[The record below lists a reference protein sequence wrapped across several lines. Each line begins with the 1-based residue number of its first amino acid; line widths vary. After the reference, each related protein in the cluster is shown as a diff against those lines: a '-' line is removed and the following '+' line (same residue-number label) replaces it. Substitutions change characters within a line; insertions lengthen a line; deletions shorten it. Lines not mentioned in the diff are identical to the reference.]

1 MPGLLWGQ
9 DVTPPAAPERL
20 FATAGNGTVTLN
32 WDSNSE
38 ADFGKYNIYGGISSA
53 PTTVVASILTIG
65 ETTITISG
73 LDNDITYYYRLS
85 ALDITGNVSAFS
97 NEASATPF
105 SPPVASDIR
114 DGSSTDTDVDWWNDR
129 STFTFNWDPF
139 EDNGTVTYKYAIGTS
154 LGNLNSIVDWTA
166 NGIETSVTLTNPIF
180 FEGFTYYMSV
190 KGTDNTSKSDIA
202 TSDGVK
208 MDYTA
213 PISGVVY
220 DGSTEEGIDLEFG
233 NSPNELSANWSGF
246 VDPPVNGAGSGIA
259 SYSYAIETEA
269 KKADIVP
276 WTEISLNESVSHEGL
291 TIEDGVSYYF
301 SVIAIDGAGNSS
313 RAISSN
319 GLTVDLSPPTGGQ
332 VFDLASTDVHIFEYL
347 QTITFFL
354 IGDPTDRDWITT
366 SDRLIAYWRGF
377 TDNISGV
384 NNYKIA
390 LLDPDDTII
399 FDWTST
405 MTDSITLI
413 SGLSMEQDQKYTV
426 ALRCYDVAGN
436 FSTVYSNG
444 IYVDLTPPFVTEYT
458 SDRLLLDDISN
469 VKLIFSEPIASM
481 NVSAESERT
490 EPVDEE
496 QALSQLTLDSGSMD
510 VSGLI
515 GSSKVIYN
523 WSNSFMFLKDADGN
537 TVTANEAIDDSETT
551 INISSASNVTVFD
564 IIKIN
569 TEQMRVTAIS
579 SNTLTVERGFAG
591 TTAAAHGSGSVVE
604 IKENALFISI
614 YPPMVSMDYLTFSL
628 TEVTDTRDLKT
639 DEIIVGFNT
648 RLLGD
653 YDDNLKI
660 DITDITQFI
669 AEWPNDDGAPY
680 TDIAPVTGEPPYFY
694 STPDKVTDL
703 RDAMAFARLWR
714 WSNEQMDTPYMAT
727 LQIGKPLDTK
737 ISSTG
742 FSVILPNNTR
752 SGEIEVQSQ
761 STIRLTNGET
771 SEDGLF
777 LSKINANGKH
787 QIINFG
793 LFKEPAER
801 DHSELNFSVDDP
813 TEKVDFSYR
822 FFGSSGNL
830 ISSGSVSLFDSP
842 LPSQFA
848 LHQNSPNP
856 FNPVTTIAFDIP
868 EPTYVEI
875 AIYDLLGG
883 KVRTLVSKEMSP
895 GFHSAVWNGK
905 DDEGRLVASGMFIV
919 RMSSSLFM
927 DVKKMLM
934 LK

>member
-1 MPGLLWGQ
+1 MFLNNIKVILIIFAFMPGLLWGQ

-65 ETTITISG
+65 ETTITISS

-166 NGIETSVTLTNPIF
+166 NGTETSVTLTNPIF

-190 KGTDNTSKSDIA
+190 KGTDNTSKFDIA
-202 TSDGVK
+202 TTDGVK
-208 MDYTA
+208 MDFTA
-213 PISGVVY
+213 PISGVVN
-220 DGSTEEGIDLEFG
+220 DGSIEKGIDLEFG

-319 GLTVDLSPPTGGQ
+319 GLTVDLTPPTTVGQ

-469 VKLIFSEPIASM
+469 VKLIFSEPIASI
-481 NVSAESERT
+481 NVSAEGERT
-490 EPVDEE
+490 ED
-496 QALSQLTLDSGSMD
+496 A
-510 VSGLI
+510 
-515 GSSKVIYN
+515 
-523 WSNSFMFLKDADGN
+523 FMFLKDADGN

-591 TTAAAHGSGSVVE
+591 TTAAAHGSGSVE

-703 RDAMAFARLWR
+703 RDAMAFARIWR
-714 WSNEQMDTPYMAT
+714 WSNEPIDATHTAAFQM
-727 LQIGKPLDTK
+727 GEPLDIRIT
-737 ISSTG
+737 SGS
-742 FSVILPNNTR
+742 FSVTLPRNVR
-752 SGEIEVQSQ
+752 SGEIDIQSQ
-761 STIRLTNGET
+761 NRIRLTNGET

-793 LFKEPAER
+793 LFREPAER

-813 TEKVDFSYR
+813 AEKVDFSYR

-856 FNPVTTIAFDIP
+856 FNPVTTIAFNIP

-895 GFHSAVWNGK
+895 GFHSALWNGK

>member
-1 MPGLLWGQ
+1 
-9 DVTPPAAPERL
+9 
-20 FATAGNGTVTLN
+20 
-32 WDSNSE
+32 
-38 ADFGKYNIYGGISSA
+38 
-53 PTTVVASILTIG
+53 
-65 ETTITISG
+65 
-73 LDNDITYYYRLS
+73 
-85 ALDITGNVSAFS
+85 
-97 NEASATPF
+97 
-105 SPPVASDIR
+105 
-114 DGSSTDTDVDWWNDR
+114 
-129 STFTFNWDPF
+129 
-139 EDNGTVTYKYAIGTS
+139 
-154 LGNLNSIVDWTA
+154 
-166 NGIETSVTLTNPIF
+166 
-180 FEGFTYYMSV
+180 
-190 KGTDNTSKSDIA
+190 
-202 TSDGVK
+202 
-208 MDYTA
+208 
-213 PISGVVY
+213 
-220 DGSTEEGIDLEFG
+220 
-233 NSPNELSANWSGF
+233 
-246 VDPPVNGAGSGIA
+246 
-259 SYSYAIETEA
+259 
-269 KKADIVP
+269 
-276 WTEISLNESVSHEGL
+276 
-291 TIEDGVSYYF
+291 
-301 SVIAIDGAGNSS
+301 
-313 RAISSN
+313 
-319 GLTVDLSPPTGGQ
+319 
-332 VFDLASTDVHIFEYL
+332 
-347 QTITFFL
+347 
-354 IGDPTDRDWITT
+354 
-366 SDRLIAYWRGF
+366 
-377 TDNISGV
+377 
-384 NNYKIA
+384 
-390 LLDPDDTII
+390 
-399 FDWTST
+399 
-405 MTDSITLI
+405 
-413 SGLSMEQDQKYTV
+413 
-426 ALRCYDVAGN
+426 
-436 FSTVYSNG
+436 
-444 IYVDLTPPFVTEYT
+444 
-458 SDRLLLDDISN
+458 
-469 VKLIFSEPIASM
+469 
-481 NVSAESERT
+481 
-490 EPVDEE
+490 
-496 QALSQLTLDSGSMD
+496 
-510 VSGLI
+510 
-515 GSSKVIYN
+515 
-523 WSNSFMFLKDADGN
+523 MFLKDADGN

-614 YPPMVSMDYLTFSL
+614 YPPMVSMDNLTFSL
-628 TEVTDTRDLKT
+628 TEVIDTRDLKT

-714 WSNEQMDTPYMAT
+714 WSNEPIDATHTAAFQM
-727 LQIGKPLDTK
+727 GEPLDIRIT
-737 ISSTG
+737 SGS
-742 FSVILPNNTR
+742 FSVTLPRNVR
-752 SGEIEVQSQ
+752 SGEIDIQSQ
-761 STIRLTNGET
+761 NRIRLTNGET

-793 LFKEPAER
+793 LFREPAER

-813 TEKVDFSYR
+813 VEKIDFTYR

-856 FNPVTTIAFDIP
+856 FNPVTTIAFNIP